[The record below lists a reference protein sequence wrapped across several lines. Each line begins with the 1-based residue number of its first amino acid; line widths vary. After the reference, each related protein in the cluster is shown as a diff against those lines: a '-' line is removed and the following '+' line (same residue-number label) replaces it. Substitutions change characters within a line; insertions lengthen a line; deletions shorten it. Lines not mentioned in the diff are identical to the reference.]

1 MMHVDPRRRLI
12 AIIQR
17 CIWAPL
23 AAIEKL
29 GQLSKDDQ
37 KDPKKGPERPPQPL
51 VTKEISEKL
60 GESKDKCEP
69 ILMAIR
75 EYAINVRVIIP

>member
-23 AAIEKL
+23 AAIVYL
-29 GQLSKDDQ
+29 GQLSKDDP

-51 VTKEISEKL
+51 QELKE
-60 GESKDKCEP
+60 GEPSD
-69 ILMAIR
+69 
-75 EYAINVRVIIP
+75 